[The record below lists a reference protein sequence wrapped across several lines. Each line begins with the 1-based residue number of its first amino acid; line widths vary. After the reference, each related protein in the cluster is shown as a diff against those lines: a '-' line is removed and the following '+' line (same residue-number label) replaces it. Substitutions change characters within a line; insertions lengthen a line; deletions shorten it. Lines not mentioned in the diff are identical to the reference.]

1 MFKAQ
6 VASDWW
12 PRTETGRGVRAGRR
26 MMEWRR
32 LVVRVWK
39 YQSAVLEAVG
49 FAALW
54 VVLTLEALSVWL
66 FGRWAIPRRQRAQS
80 VVEGVIYTAVAAA
93 ILIYFRLLGRLAWR
107 MTTKDH

>member
-1 MFKAQ
+1 
-6 VASDWW
+6 
-12 PRTETGRGVRAGRR
+12 

-32 LVVRVWK
+32 SAVRVWK
-39 YQSAVLEAVG
+39 YQGAVLEAVV

-54 VVLTLEALSVWL
+54 VGLTLEALSAWL

-93 ILIYFRLLGRLAWR
+93 ILIAGWRLLGPTIQARFTCINGDLTASGVGA
-107 MTTKDH
+107 TGAAAGTGC